1 MYIYIYIFIYI
12 LQSNFQLK
20 YKNTGILARNITK
33 LTGFFFKQM
42 ILSAPGQLTSDGNNL
57 GQINTRH
64 NSLENILS

>member
-33 LTGFFFKQM
+33 LTGFFFKTDDS
-42 ILSAPGQLTSDGNNL
+42 ISPWTIDKWW
-57 GQINTRH
+57 
-64 NSLENILS
+64 E